1 MIELVLHKFYAA
13 SIGIGL
19 DGTMLVASTRDRLLV
34 WGMTFCFIAA
44 LSLISFLICRG
55 SKIRKIA
62 IAVFIISLSI
72 PVFIMPSAKHEFI
85 HVSKDQITIDN
96 GKWYRLSTT
105 VVALAGLQRLSRDRK
120 DFMVSNL
127 IGDDYVTWHF
137 ERQDGSV
144 QNLTLN
150 DFFSAHSMTI
160 AHYIR
165 DRGYPVEWL
174 QIHH

>member
-19 DGTMLVASTRDRLLV
+19 DGSMLVASTRDRLLV
-34 WGMTFCFIAA
+34 WAMTFCFIAA

-55 SKIRKIA
+55 SKIRKMA
-62 IAVFIISLSI
+62 IAVFIISLII
-72 PVFIMPSAKHEFI
+72 PVFIMPSARHEFI
-85 HVSKDQITIDN
+85 HVSRDQITIDSGN
-96 GKWYRLSTT
+96 WYRPSTT
-105 VVALAGLQRLSRDRK
+105 VVALAGLQRLSRQSR
-120 DFMVSNL
+120 DFRASNL
-127 IGDDYVTWHF
+127 IGDDYVTWYF

-165 DRGYPVEWL
+165 DRGYAVEWL
-174 QIHH
+174 QIHR